1 MIKMTD
7 PITVTLLFLLMC
19 VAVPLMIIVLYLM
32 GGICFVF
39 SRIIRTIKKTIK
51 SPNLEIA
58 VLIGLIQFLK

>member
-1 MIKMTD
+1 MTD
-7 PITVTLLFLLMC
+7 PITVTLLFILMC

-51 SPNLEIA
+51 NATKPRLPK
-58 VLIGLIQFLK
+58 V

>member
-39 SRIIRTIKKTIK
+39 SRIIRTIKKNHKKCNKT
-51 SPNLEIA
+51 
-58 VLIGLIQFLK
+58 

>member
-51 SPNLEIA
+51 NATKPRLPK
-58 VLIGLIQFLK
+58 V